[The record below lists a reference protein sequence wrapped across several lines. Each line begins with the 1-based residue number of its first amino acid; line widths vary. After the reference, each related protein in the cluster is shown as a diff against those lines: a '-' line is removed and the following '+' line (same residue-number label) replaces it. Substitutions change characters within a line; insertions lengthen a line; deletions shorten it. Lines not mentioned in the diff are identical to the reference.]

1 MLQSIRDKAQGW
13 ITSTVIGLLIVI
25 FALWGIHGYLELN
38 IGKENKVV
46 ASVVGQ
52 SLLQSDFDKAYQR
65 VYQQARERLG
75 GKFVNNEKMAKQLRL
90 QTIQQ
95 WEETQVLAQAALQ
108 AKYRISQTLI
118 DSVLLNI
125 PVFQS
130 AGRFSAQHFYDVL
143 NTLNYTKF
151 QFLADLKKLIL
162 INQVQEGI
170 IQSAF
175 ALPGDINKSINFIN
189 QKRDFAYLIIPYS
202 NFLAEQFSIPDSQ
215 ALAYYQQNK
224 HDFAQAE
231 QVSIEYIE
239 LLLAKEEK
247 DGKNFA
253 EARNNLANL
262 SYTHPDSLDFVANKL
277 GLSIQSIP
285 FFDKTGGKE
294 ALTKNP
300 KIIAAAF
307 SQDVLQGNN
316 SPIIDINADRAIVLR
331 VKQHKFPATQPFPDV
346 REKIKKVLGKQM
358 AIAKTQAC
366 GESLF
371 RKLMED
377 SSYVGNIGKK
387 SLSWQVVKRASR
399 YSDQLNAAI
408 LNVAFKLVPSNKKS
422 TASPSLLGFALENG
436 DYALVR
442 LITVHEDEANKVLMA
457 QKQKFYREKLAKDFG
472 QLDYR
477 LYTQALLK
485 KAKLVISR

>member
-13 ITSTVIGLLIVI
+13 ITSIVISLLIVI

-38 IGKENKVV
+38 IGKENRVV
-46 ASVVGQ
+46 ASVAGQ

-65 VYQQARERLG
+65 VYQQTRERLG
-75 GKFVNNEKMAKQLRL
+75 GNFVNNEKMLKQLRL

-118 DSVLLNI
+118 DSILLTI

-143 NTLNYTKF
+143 NTLNYTKS

-175 ALPGDINKSINFIN
+175 ALPEDINKSINFIN
-189 QKRDFAYLIIPYS
+189 QKRDFSYLIIPYS
-202 NFLAEQFSIPDSQ
+202 NFLVEQRSIPDSQ

-224 HDFAQAE
+224 RDFAQAE
-231 QVSIEYIE
+231 QVRIEYIE
-239 LLLAKEEK
+239 LLLAKKEK
-247 DGKNFA
+247 EGKIFA

-262 SYTHPDSLDFVANKL
+262 SYTHPNSLDFVAKKF
-277 GLSIQSIP
+277 GLSIQSTP
-285 FFDKTGGKE
+285 FFDRTGGKE
-294 ALTKNP
+294 ILTKNP

-316 SPIIDINADRAIVLR
+316 SSIIDINADRIIVLR
-331 VKQHKFPATQPFPDV
+331 IKQHKLPAIQAFTDV
-346 REKIKKVLGKQM
+346 REKIKKILNKRI
-358 AIAKTQAC
+358 AIDKTKLY
-366 GESLF
+366 GEGLF
-371 RKLMED
+371 RKLIED
-377 SSYVGNIGKK
+377 SSYASNLGKK
-387 SLSWQVVKRASR
+387 SLSWQVVKQASR
-399 YSDQLNAAI
+399 YSDQLNASI
-408 LNVAFKLVPSNKKS
+408 LNAAFKLVPSNKNS
-422 TASPSLLGFALENG
+422 TTSSSLLGFSLGNG

-442 LITVHEDEANKVLMA
+442 LIAVHKDEANKALIT

-472 QLDYR
+472 HLDYK

>member
-46 ASVVGQ
+46 ASVAGQ

-65 VYQQARERLG
+65 IYQQTRERLG
-75 GKFVNNEKMAKQLRL
+75 GKFVNNEKIAKQLR
-90 QTIQQ
+90 QKTIQQ
-95 WEETQVLAQAALQ
+95 WEETQVLVQAALQ
-108 AKYRISQTLI
+108 AKYRVSQTLI

-130 AGRFSAQHFYDVL
+130 AGRFSVQHFYDVL

-175 ALPGDINKSINFIN
+175 ALPEDINKSINFIN
-189 QKRDFAYLIIPYS
+189 QKRDFTYLIIPYAS
-202 NFLAEQFSIPDSQ
+202 FLAEQRSIPDSQ

-231 QVSIEYIE
+231 QIRIEYIE
-239 LLLAKEEK
+239 LLLAKEKKE
-247 DGKNFA
+247 GKVFA

-262 SYTHPDSLDFVANKL
+262 SYTHPDSLDFVAKKL
-277 GLSIQSIP
+277 GLSVQSTS
-285 FFDKTGGKE
+285 FFDRAGGRE
-294 ALTKNP
+294 TLTKNP

-316 SPIIDINADRAIVLR
+316 SPIIDINAERAIVLH
-331 VKQHKFPATQPFPDV
+331 VKQHKLPTIQPFVEV
-346 REKIKKVLGKQM
+346 REKIKKALNKQM
-358 AIAKTQAC
+358 SIAKTQIY
-366 GESLF
+366 GENLVK
-371 RKLMED
+371 KLIAD
-377 SSYVGNIGKK
+377 SSYVGKLGEKN
-387 SLSWQVVKRASR
+387 LSWQVVKQASR
-399 YSDQLNAAI
+399 YSDQLNPAI
-408 LNVAFKLVPSNKKS
+408 LNAAFKLVPSNKNS
-422 TASPSLLGFALENG
+422 MASSLSGFSLENG
-436 DYALVR
+436 DYALIR
-442 LITVHEDEANKVLMA
+442 LISVHDGAANKGLIA

-485 KAKLVISR
+485 KAKLAVSG